1 MNETKR
7 KVEKIKPLL
16 FIYRVL
22 LPFVDLNKLI
32 ASIRGIPWYI
42 RDMIRYSFKSRKWLF
57 NLDLYPI
64 LDEKTKVT
72 GVDYQY
78 LYQQVWVFNEVNK
91 LKPKNHYD
99 IGSTYE
105 MSCYLAG
112 ITNAHFIDLR
122 PIEADIPNLE
132 LLKGEIED
140 LPFEDNS
147 LESVSCLHVIE
158 HIGLGRYGDKL
169 NIDGSRSACKE
180 LSRVLKPG
188 GFLYLSTPIG
198 RERICFNAHRVFNP
212 LTILG
217 YCKDLELV
225 EFNMVDDDG
234 ELHKDIEAQGFQDSE
249 YSLGMFKFRK
259 RNK

>member
-1 MNETKR
+1 MITKR
-7 KVEKIKPLL
+7 KVEKFKILL
-16 FIYRVL
+16 FIYRNF
-22 LPFVDLNKLI
+22 LPFVDLNKFI
-32 ASIRGIPWYI
+32 ASVIGFPGYI
-42 RDMIRYSFKSRKWLF
+42 RDLIKYMIKSRKWLL

-64 LDEKTKVT
+64 LDEKTKLT
-72 GVDYQY
+72 GVDYHY
-78 LYQQVWVFNEVNK
+78 LYQQIWVFNDVNR

-99 IGSTYE
+99 VSSTYE

-122 PIEADIPNLE
+122 PIVADIDNLE
-132 LLKGEIED
+132 LLEGEIEN
-140 LPFEDNS
+140 LPFKDNS

-169 NIDGSRSACKE
+169 NIDGPKIACKE
-180 LSRVLKPG
+180 LSRVIKPRG
-188 GFLYLSTPIG
+188 YLYLSIPIG
-198 RERICFNAHRVFNP
+198 RERICFNAHHVFNP
-212 LTILG
+212 FTILK

-234 ELHKDIEAQGFQDSE
+234 KLHRDIKIKEFKDME

-259 RNK
+259 SKK